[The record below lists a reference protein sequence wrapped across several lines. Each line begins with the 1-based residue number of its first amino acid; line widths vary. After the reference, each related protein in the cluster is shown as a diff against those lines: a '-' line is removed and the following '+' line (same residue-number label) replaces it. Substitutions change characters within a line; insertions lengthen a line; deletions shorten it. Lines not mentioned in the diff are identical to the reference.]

1 MSPGSPPCSS
11 RFLTN
16 VKVMISSGFAAW
28 PAALA
33 RDLREG
39 WYRLFCLCRDRV
51 PQHSGI
57 LNITSAGRRVQ
68 ADSVLGSSWPALC
81 ACADQTRQSLGL
93 RLGLL
98 RSGDQPCR
106 AGAAAHPL
114 FPNELKGQLV
124 FFVKRTIPKK
134 PRKRVLSKFK
144 FYNGNIGENKLHDG
158 ETTAAVNADL
168 LDTTPAW
175 RDV

>member
-1 MSPGSPPCSS
+1 M
-11 RFLTN
+11 
-16 VKVMISSGFAAW
+16 
-28 PAALA
+28 
-33 RDLREG
+33 
-39 WYRLFCLCRDRV
+39 
-51 PQHSGI
+51 
-57 LNITSAGRRVQ
+57 
-68 ADSVLGSSWPALC
+68 
-81 ACADQTRQSLGL
+81 
-93 RLGLL
+93 GLL